1 MTTDTEVSPSPSPS
15 HPALAGAESAIADL
29 QETGQY
35 FFQRGWSVGTSS
47 NYSVVVNRK
56 PLQLLVTASGM
67 DKGRLKPRDFVRCNY
82 DGVQVDTANQPT
94 TDQPRSSAETQL
106 HVVLARLEN
115 VGSVLHTHSVWG
127 TLISDHFGDEGVF
140 EIEDYEMLKGLA
152 GVKTH
157 RHVESVPVFDNT
169 QDIPKLAEKVEKRLQ
184 DESLPPIHGFL
195 IRNHGLYTWGEDL
208 AEARRHIEIYEFLFE
223 VLGRKL
229 SAQGKLCNKA

>member
-1 MTTDTEVSPSPSPS
+1 MTTETALKSSPS
-15 HPALAGAESAIADL
+15 HPALVGFESEIQGL

-47 NYSVVVNRK
+47 NYSVVVNRS

-67 DKGRLKPRDFVRCNY
+67 DKGRLKANDFVRCNY
-82 DGVQVDTANQPT
+82 DGNQVDASNMPT
-94 TDQPRSSAETQL
+94 TDQPRSSAETGL
-106 HVVLARLEN
+106 HVVLARMEG
-115 VGSVLHTHSVWG
+115 VGAVLHTHSVWG
-127 TLISDHFGDEGVF
+127 TLISDTFADSGEVVIEG
-140 EIEDYEMLKGLA
+140 YEMLKGLA
-152 GVKTH
+152 GIKTH
-157 RHVESVPVFDNT
+157 QHAEHVPIFENT
-169 QDIPKLAEKVEKRLQ
+169 QDIPRLAEKVEKRLH

-229 SAQGKLCNKA
+229 AAQGKLCPA

>member
-1 MTTDTEVSPSPSPS
+1 MTTDTEVTSSPS
-15 HPALAGAESAIADL
+15 HPALAGAKRAIAEL

-47 NYSVVVNRK
+47 NYSAVLNRS
-56 PLQLLVTASGM
+56 PLQLVVTASGM
-67 DKGRLKPRDFVRCNY
+67 DKGRLKPNDFVRCNY
-82 DGVQVDTANQPT
+82 DGVQVDTDNQPT
-94 TDQPRSSAETQL
+94 TDQPRSSAETLL
-106 HVVLARLEN
+106 HVVLARLED

-127 TLISDHFGDEGVF
+127 TLLSDHFSAEGGF

-157 RHVESVPVFDNT
+157 RHVESVPIFDNT
-169 QDIPKLAEKVEKRLQ
+169 QDIPKLAEKVDKRLH

-195 IRNHGLYTWGEDL
+195 IRNHGLYTWGENV

-229 SAQGKLCNKA
+229 SAQGKLCNNV